1 MRILVETRTFE
12 FAVID
17 QYNKSTY
24 SAANTKVKT
33 IKNCIDKFTDQFNLY
48 DEQHIF
54 WQPAEKKSVRLLIN
68 NNDFGQLGTI
78 LHHQVKCNIFIGEEA
93 LKKYGLTIC
102 APYDEFLD
110 NVAPSEIKAV
120 ESDNVIMSR
129 KCLSAITQQL
139 SILEE
144 SLNKTQNQE
153 AVPTEVHGRK
163 CVVLPDDDLELV
175 EFFSHLKTNAQ
186 LRDVYDAYKA
196 HEKLLRK
203 FDGRK
208 KRMDAFLKENT
219 PVSEAEGMKQVA
231 LSETMEVDDEESGKS
246 NDRTLHVE
254 VGHEDNS
261 LHFTIY
267 NNTNSIVPG
276 NCTFEFSNLASE
288 IFDVQMGPHEIGVEG
303 QKELWHF
310 PALPTPFIGYSVKI
324 INLEGE
330 IIFAGECTDSG
341 EIILKPSLSSNSIGS
356 FHTLQD
362 PNNVFRVDAFSSFD
376 ESSIMS
382 TSFSD
387 EADNSGASLE
397 RAFTWEEI

>member
-1 MRILVETRTFE
+1 MRILVETKTFE

-24 SAANTKVKT
+24 SAANTKAKT
-33 IKNCIDKFTDQFNLY
+33 IKSCIDKFIDQFNLY
-48 DEQHIF
+48 DEQHVF
-54 WQPAEKKSVRLLIN
+54 WQPAEKKNARLLIN
-68 NNDFGQLGTI
+68 NNDYGQLGTI
-78 LHHQVKCNIFIGEEA
+78 LHRQVKCNIIVGEEA
-93 LKKYGLTIC
+93 LKKYGLTVC
-102 APYDEFLD
+102 APYDDFSD
-110 NVAPSEIKAV
+110 VAPSEIKAV
-120 ESDNVIMSR
+120 ESDSVTMSR
-129 KCLSAITQQL
+129 KCLNAITQQL

-153 AVPTEVHGRK
+153 AGPSEVHGRK
-163 CVVLPDDDLELV
+163 CVVLPDDDFELM

-186 LRDVYDAYKA
+186 LRDVHEAYKA
-196 HEKLLRK
+196 YEKLLRK

-208 KRMDAFLKENT
+208 ERVDEFLKDST
-219 PVSEAEGMKQVA
+219 PLPEAEDAKQVTLSEAA
-231 LSETMEVDDEESGKS
+231 EVDNKGPGNP

-267 NNTNSIVPG
+267 NNTTSTVPG
-276 NCTFEFSNLASE
+276 NCTFEFSNSASE
-288 IFDVQMGPHEIGVEG
+288 VFSVQMGPHEIGMDG
-303 QKELWHF
+303 RKELWHF
-310 PALPTPFIGYSVKI
+310 PALPTPLIGFSVNI
-324 INLEGE
+324 INIAGE
-330 IIFAGECTDSG
+330 IIFSGKCTDSG
-341 EIILKPSLSSNSIGS
+341 EAILELSPSIHTVGS

-387 EADNSGASLE
+387 EEDNSGVSLE

>member
-1 MRILVETRTFE
+1 MRILVETKTFE

-24 SAANTKVKT
+24 SAANAKVKT
-33 IKNCIDKFTDQFNLY
+33 IKSCIDKFTEQFNLY

-68 NNDFGQLGTI
+68 NNDYGQLGTI
-78 LHHQVKCNIFIGEEA
+78 LHRQVKCNIFIGEEA
-93 LKKYGLTIC
+93 LKKYGLTIRSS
-102 APYDEFLD
+102 YDEFLD
-110 NVAPSEIKAV
+110 NVAPSEIKAA
-120 ESDNVIMSR
+120 ESDSVIMSR

-153 AVPTEVHGRK
+153 AVPIEVHGRK

-186 LRDVYDAYKA
+186 LRDVYEAYKA
-196 HEKLLRK
+196 YEKLLLK

-208 KRMDAFLKENT
+208 KQLDAFLKENT
-219 PVSEAEGMKQVA
+219 PVPEAESMNQVA
-231 LSETMEVDDEESGKS
+231 ISETMGADKD
-246 NDRTLHVE
+246 DRTLHVK

-276 NCTFEFSNLASE
+276 NCTFEFSNSASE
-288 IFDVQMGPHEIGVEG
+288 VFDVQMGPHEIGVEG

-310 PALPTPFIGYSVKI
+310 PALPTPLIGYSVKI
-324 INLEGE
+324 INIEGE
-330 IIFAGECTDSG
+330 IIFAGKCTDSG
-341 EIILKPSLSSNSIGS
+341 ETILKPSLSTHSMGS

-387 EADNSGASLE
+387 EADISGVSLE